1 MQFVDGGGTCAWC
14 GAILDAPHVGS
25 VIAAVVV
32 EAGKPD
38 TRFVVFDGREIHRCE
53 RGAERE

>member
-1 MQFVDGGGTCAWC
+1 MQFVDDGDACAWC
-14 GAILDAPHVGS
+14 GAIMDAPHVGG

-38 TRFVVFDGREIHRCE
+38 TRLVVFDGKEIHRCE
-53 RGAERE
+53 RRAQRE